1 MKITRRQLAGL
12 VAAVPAMAAKR
23 PVAAASESQSPPAP
37 ARADGLSHATAAV
50 RKLAVPAQT
59 EPAFSFRVQ

>member
-1 MKITRRQLAGL
+1 MKITLRQLAGL

-23 PVAAASESQSPPAP
+23 PVATVPESPPPPAP

-59 EPAFSFRVQ
+59 EPAFSFRAQ